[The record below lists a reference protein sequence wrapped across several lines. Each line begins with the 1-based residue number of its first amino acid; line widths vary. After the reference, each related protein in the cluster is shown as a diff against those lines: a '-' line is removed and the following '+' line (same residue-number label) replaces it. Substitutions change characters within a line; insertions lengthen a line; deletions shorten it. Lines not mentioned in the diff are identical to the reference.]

1 MMLITRSLIFTIL
14 HILTAM
20 IFSILAVIAWLLPFK
35 SRYKIVSQWAI
46 FNLWLL
52 KIICR
57 IHYEVKGLD
66 NISNNPCIILCKHQS
81 TWETLAL
88 QAIFP
93 PQVWVLKRELL
104 WVPFFGWGLAS
115 LNPIAINRRTKTKA
129 LNQII
134 RQGKNRLLSG
144 IWVIIFPEG
153 TRTARG
159 IMNKFGMGGVKLAV
173 QTGFPIIPV
182 AHDAGKVWP
191 RKSFIKYPGM
201 IRLVVGAKIESN
213 GKKASD
219 LNKSAFN
226 WMNIEM
232 KILEGKN

>member
-1 MMLITRSLIFTIL
+1 MIITRSLIFIIL
-14 HILTAM
+14 HIVTAM
-20 IFSILAVIAWLLPFK
+20 IYSIMAVIAWIMPFK

-52 KIICR
+52 KIICH

-66 NISNNPCIILCKHQS
+66 NISENPCIILCKHQS
-81 TWETLAL
+81 AWETLAL

-93 PQVWVLKRELL
+93 PQVWVIKRELL
-104 WVPFFGWGLAS
+104 WIPFFGWGLAS
-115 LNPIAINRRTKTKA
+115 LNPIAINRRTKRKA

-134 RQGKNRLLSG
+134 KQGKSRLLSG

-153 TRTARG
+153 TRTASG
-159 IMNKFGMGGVKLAV
+159 IMSKFGMGGVKLAV
-173 QTGFPIIPV
+173 ETGFPIIPV

-191 RKSFIKYPGM
+191 RQSFIKYPGV
-201 IRLVVGAKIESN
+201 IKLVVGTKIESN

-219 LNKSAFN
+219 LNKSVFN
-226 WMNIEM
+226 WINIEM
-232 KILEGKN
+232 KILESKN